1 MKARTFRLSESDIEL
16 LERVA
21 HERGCS
27 NTEAIRYAIHLA
39 GDAIQGE
46 TQDEIHEPGSA
57 VAALVAQLAVK
68 DEQIS
73 KLQELIE
80 HEQLLRAQTQAPDL
94 LPPDAESEP
103 PKQSWWRRWFG

>member
-21 HERGCS
+21 HARECS
-27 NTEAIRYAIHLA
+27 NTEAVRYAIHLA

-68 DEQIS
+68 DKQIA

-80 HEQLLRAQTQAPDL
+80 HEQLLRAQTQAPEL
-94 LPPDAESEP
+94 LPEAENEQ